1 MRGFRY
7 PALIVASL
15 LAGALALAG
24 CGRDTTA
31 LGQIQPG
38 DTVYADLWNE
48 DADEGDQA
56 LVEQKPSGLWVIDT
70 SVHFREKRSGDYVVE
85 IMLDPELGTFVI
97 VDMGG
102 VKVGEDHDDCL
113 SMSDSEHYALMK
125 ESDYKFEKSVGSTD
139 NSNDDCVVV

>member
-15 LAGALALAG
+15 LASVLALAG
-24 CGRDTTA
+24 CGRDTSA

-38 DTVYADLWNE
+38 ATVYADLWDE

-56 LVEQKPSGLWVIDT
+56 LVEQKPRGFWVIDT

-85 IMLDPELGTFVI
+85 IMLDPEIGNFVI
-97 VDMGG
+97 IDMGG

-113 SMSDSEHYALMK
+113 AINGSEHYALMK
-125 ESDYKFEKSVGSTD
+125 DPDYEFEKPAGSADT
-139 NSNDDCVVV
+139 SNDDCVVV